1 MGGAFKIG
9 RFSGIDVRL
18 HWTFLLLLAFFAFIG
33 YQASGSAVGALTA
46 TVAIV
51 ALFFCVLLH
60 EFGHSL
66 AAQRLG
72 IEIHSITLLPL
83 GGVSNLEF
91 LPEKPADEVK
101 ITVAGPLMNV
111 VLAPIFWSI
120 SQGIRFLFLLL
131 VALTTNRYL
140 NWKETLMQDQ
150 TEDQPVL
157 KHIQRLMAEE
167 QQLHEQERLAA
178 ADRERLAKIN
188 VELDQCWDLL
198 RQRRALRDAGKDPDQ
213 AEVRPADVVER
224 YLQ

>member
-1 MGGAFKIG
+1 MEYKP
-9 RFSGIDVRL
+9 
-18 HWTFLLLLAFFAFIG
+18 
-33 YQASGSAVGALTA
+33 
-46 TVAIV
+46 
-51 ALFFCVLLH
+51 
-60 EFGHSL
+60 GHSV
-66 AAQRLG
+66 
-72 IEIHSITLLPL
+72 P
-83 GGVSNLEF
+83 
-91 LPEKPADEVK
+91 
-101 ITVAGPLMNV
+101 
-111 VLAPIFWSI
+111 
-120 SQGIRFLFLLL
+120 FLLL

-167 QQLHEQERLAA
+167 QQLHEQGGLAA

-213 AEVRPADVVER
+213 AEVRPANVVER